1 VTTGTTE
8 LLFASVL
15 TVVAVL
21 LPRLARTPFWVRA
34 ALDLAALL
42 VLTFLVQRTLGSPLN
57 PQFAEA
63 PLRENIWQ
71 RVVEAG
77 WWILAGRF
85 CVGAARAL
93 IILENRPRET
103 QIVSDLLAGAVYI
116 AVFLAVINFA
126 FSVPIRGLLATSGV
140 IAIVLGL
147 ALQSTLSDV
156 FSGIAVGI
164 EKPYGVGDV
173 LWVEG
178 GIEGHVLQVN
188 WRSTLIATGHDN
200 VAIIPNSVIAKA
212 RLINRSAPTPRRGQ
226 TVEVRLDPATS
237 PDACVAALTA
247 AARACRLPLAV
258 PAPSVACTGLHGD
271 GGVYEISFS
280 VASSADVAAAS
291 TELLTLVHRHL
302 RYDGIGLAVA
312 GSAAVSPA
320 SVPTPAQILAQS
332 ELFGVVDAAERDV
345 LAQHFK
351 AQRLQ
356 AGDTLVR
363 EGEPAEALFVLASG
377 TVEVTVSEAG
387 RTRVV
392 GRMSPG
398 ASIGASGLII
408 GSSYGAT
415 ATALTRINVFR
426 LDREDI
432 SAAMKGHPALASALE
447 ALAARGLAALRGDAA
462 ARDEVK
468 QAQPEMLQS
477 RLRTLLRLLN
487 RSNDES

>member
-1 VTTGTTE
+1 MTTGTTE

-280 VASSADVAAAS
+280 VASSAD
-291 TELLTLVHRHL
+291 
-302 RYDGIGLAVA
+302 GLAVA